1 MSQLTMPDLAASR
14 VPGTAPGGDGA
25 DLATAVRELEAR
37 KALLTGA
44 VAAMDAPDGLGAGL
58 FEAALAEPGARW
70 WPFDVARVHLLYGER
85 LRRSREI
92 TLSRHHLQAALTAF
106 ELLGASAWAERAAAE
121 LAATAATRRRGEMG
135 HAEPLTAQEL
145 QVAELAAAGLSNK
158 QIGARLE
165 TSSLVKDRYKWEPT
179 VRGETNSRAAI
190 SGLVRPSAASRTTW
204 RSEGDR
210 HDSASGG
217 KEGDRTPAARCSW
230 VAASSQGAAASR
242 RKMWAAAFRYGR
254 ASLSRRS
261 RCSH

>member
-1 MSQLTMPDLAASR
+1 MIKGGWAG
-14 VPGTAPGGDGA
+14 PGR
-25 DLATAVRELEAR
+25 LL
-37 KALLTGA
+37 ALLTRTREKDKTKSTSASNWMLLTA
-44 VAAMDAPDGLGAGL
+44 VT
-58 FEAALAEPGARW
+58 AESVLRLLHARTAV
-70 WPFDVARVHLLYGER
+70 PASARDVA
-85 LRRSREI
+85 
-92 TLSRHHLQAALTAF
+92 
-106 ELLGASAWAERAAAE
+106 AWAERAAAE

-210 HDSASGG
+210 HDSAAGG

-230 VAASSQGAAASR
+230 GAASSQGAAASR

-254 ASLSRRS
+254 ASLSRRA